1 MNKNM
6 VWIMALM
13 MAMLSCKG
21 RQNEA
26 NAQVADALY
35 AETQSQQA
43 EQKKARNEK
52 IRSEKAKT
60 VRMYEIPAPL
70 RDRPEQILYRAGYT
84 TSYNSKSKTPN
95 WVAWHL
101 TERHTRGEARRNMQ
115 VFTEDSD
122 IIGKRATNNDYYNSR
137 YDRGHMCPAGD
148 NKWSEEAMRQ
158 TFLFTNICP
167 QNHGLNK
174 YEWNDLEILCREWAQ
189 RYGAIDIVCGPI
201 FSEKG
206 QQKTIGKNQVWVP
219 DAFFKVIL
227 CRQGK
232 EKAIGF
238 IYRNEAGNRP
248 KGDYVNS
255 LRQVQRIT
263 GITFFPQLAADV
275 RERLLDD
282 ADLDDW
288 W

>member
-52 IRSEKAKT
+52 IRGEKAKT

-158 TFLFTNICP
+158 TFLFTNIFQGHSLSPGQGESHRIHLSQRGQETADGGCRA
-167 QNHGLNK
+167 HGGR
-174 YEWNDLEILCREWAQ
+174 DREA
-189 RYGAIDIVCGPI
+189 
-201 FSEKG
+201 
-206 QQKTIGKNQVWVP
+206 
-219 DAFFKVIL
+219 
-227 CRQGK
+227 
-232 EKAIGF
+232 
-238 IYRNEAGNRP
+238 
-248 KGDYVNS
+248 
-255 LRQVQRIT
+255 
-263 GITFFPQLAADV
+263 
-275 RERLLDD
+275 D
-282 ADLDDW
+282 ADGLFPRVG
-288 W
+288 